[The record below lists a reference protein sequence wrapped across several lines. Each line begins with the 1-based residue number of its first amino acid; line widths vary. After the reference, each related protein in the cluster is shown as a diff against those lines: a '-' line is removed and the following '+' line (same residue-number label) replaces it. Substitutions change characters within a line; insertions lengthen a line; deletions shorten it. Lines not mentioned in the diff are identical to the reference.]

1 MKFKV
6 GIMDIEAA
14 RRKFEGQ
21 LMQLPNVTGV
31 GIGEKAG
38 KKVVKVFVILKVP
51 RSSLRPEDVVPERVD
66 EWETDVEEIGAV
78 TTQPR

>member
-1 MKFKV
+1 
-6 GIMDIEAA
+6 MDIEAA
-14 RRKFEGQ
+14 RRKYESE

-38 KKVVKVFVILKVP
+38 KKVVKVFVTLKVP
-51 RSSLRPEDVVPERVD
+51 RSSLRPEEVVPERVD
-66 EWETDVEEIGAV
+66 EWDTDVEEIGMV

>member
-1 MKFKV
+1 M
-6 GIMDIEAA
+6 MDIEAA
-14 RRKFEGQ
+14 RRKYESE

-38 KKVVKVFVILKVP
+38 KKVVKVFVTLKVP
-51 RSSLRPEDVVPERVD
+51 RSSLRAEEIVPERVD
-66 EWETDVEEIGAV
+66 EWDTDVEEIGMV